1 MVKCSRALPSL
12 CLPSCRWP
20 RRSSASSSIPKAQNK
35 WLSILSRMEKDTRCD
50 TTGCVYKQTTKT
62 ILVKKKK
69 NHQILPTSPAS
80 VITLG
85 PGNSFSLLPAQCL
98 ADRKQDACSVHEARR
113 NHLSATYETFPRSS
127 EILSCLSLAFRQAAL
142 ARNTKKWEMRT
153 WKFPAANGG

>member
-1 MVKCSRALPSL
+1 MQQGSPKPLPSL
-12 CLPSCRWP
+12 VPLTSEELCIILNSQGPEQMAFYSKQNGKGHALWHHRVCL
-20 RRSSASSSIPKAQNK
+20 QTNNK
-35 WLSILSRMEKDTRCD
+35 NNTS
-50 TTGCVYKQTTKT
+50 
-62 ILVKKKK
+62 KKKK
-69 NHQILPTSPAS
+69 NQILPTSPAS

-113 NHLSATYETFPRSS
+113 NHLSATYEPFPRSS